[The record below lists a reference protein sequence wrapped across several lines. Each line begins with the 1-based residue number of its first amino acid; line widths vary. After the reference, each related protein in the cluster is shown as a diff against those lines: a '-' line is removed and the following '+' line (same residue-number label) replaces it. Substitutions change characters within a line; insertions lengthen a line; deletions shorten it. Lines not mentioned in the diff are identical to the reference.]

1 MLSKTEIDQKFSAVK
16 EHGEEVAAKF
26 KAFVKDLDDTLPDS
40 VAKRQLFNTLE
51 VASGW
56 AHNVL
61 SDAEQAAQKF
71 AHQRAKSGEKAPGE
85 TSEAQGV
92 APDPALTNALDTKTD
107 DTPPADTTTNVTAVT
122 QAPPAS

>member
-1 MLSKTEIDQKFSAVK
+1 MISKTEIDQKFSAVK
-16 EHGEEVAAKF
+16 EHGEELAQHF
-26 KAFVKDLDDTLPDS
+26 KEFVQKLDGLLPDG
-40 VAKRQLFNTLE
+40 VAKKQLVNSLQT
-51 VASGW
+51 ASGW
-56 AHNVL
+56 AHTALADGETELQKL
-61 SDAEQAAQKF
+61 S
-71 AHQRAKSGEKAPGE
+71 HQQAKSGEKAPGE